1 MDVGEII
8 KDYQIVEHIGRG
20 GMADVWSAR
29 DGKLTRMVAIK
40 TVAHGLTAAG
50 DPIAMFEHEAQTIAN
65 LEHPNILPIYD
76 FGDHHGSLYIVM
88 RYVSGGSL
96 SGWMERGILSLAD
109 ALRVMTAIAQ
119 ALDYAHERGV
129 IHLDLKPQ
137 NILLD
142 SNKSPYL
149 ADFGLATALDPQGRA
164 TNPGSGTLLY
174 MAPEQLTSDSLDK
187 RADIYSF
194 AIMAFHI
201 LNGALPYDGITPM
214 VMKQLQFQ
222 QELPEIPSMPQ
233 AVNDALRRSA
243 SLDPGTRH
251 ETLTALVEELRS
263 ALNLSQAAP
272 AAPNEFIV
280 GVAPELQEAAAIYQR
295 AKAAWDGG
303 NGRFSLGVTDY
314 MVMETAY
321 AAADN
326 QLQVDELGL
335 QMLLRG
341 ALEYGINIDR
351 WWAQLDDN
359 NRRWV
364 CLHAVRSANAP
375 ARVRAMRQ
383 LEDITDDETPRIPR
397 MIAQA
402 LQVETDDEVKR
413 AALQLLAARARFR
426 TTATIPHVP
435 EQLTRP
441 MTRALTAI
449 ARVETQEVPRDEW
462 LPTTFGPEVD
472 LLIAEMA
479 LDLSQPVISEAAART
494 VASIRSEA
502 AVKYL
507 ADQQRGGRKGAL
519 RALALVRDQ
528 APNLPDAVSRGGR
541 SYAWAANSLRRM
553 FSQPLALTWRF
564 IFAVIG
570 TSVARGWQMWTTF
583 DFPLNV
589 LEPQRIAN
597 TVAYGLAFGVFV
609 GVLVLLADEIPSRLR
624 GFWKWP
630 QRAAFAFLFGV
641 IWGAITWSVDS
652 YLYLGLTDFDWNLM
666 LFGGFGLAL
675 GFVFNSLLHLR
686 AWTAVTLTAVA
697 VYLPIFASYNNYCS
711 QVGQCLESPGFSVG
725 PAAGVGLLIGLF
737 CGVILRLQTGSPRWT
752 LPKLLP
758 ARTDWLVAAALG
770 ALWALTVPPVY
781 DLGLT
786 QAPLSWL
793 GVLGFALWGM
803 IPGLIAGYVFN
814 WPGRISFT
822 AASIGLFAWLLTPLN
837 PILQASGPF
846 PNPETLFYMRYN
858 FEAGIYEVNQVF
870 YATIPFAILIALG
883 GHTQLIAREIRE
895 RMAARKARR
904 SADHAEMMAFL
915 NQPRA
920 ALPDTA
926 TLIEAVEK
934 AREELIR
941 TGSLDAITGRPVY
954 TGQTDRIGRDT
965 AADSGRVLLDAPTG
979 RVADTLAEEIR
990 RVRESDK

>member
-8 KDYQIVEHIGRG
+8 KDYQIIEHIGRG

-29 DGKLTRMVAIK
+29 DGKLNRMVAVK
-40 TVAHGLTAAG
+40 TIAHGLAAAG
-50 DPIAMFEHEAQTIAN
+50 DPIVMFEREAQTIAN

-96 SGWMERGILSLAD
+96 SGWMERGILSLDD

-164 TNPGSGTLLY
+164 ANPGSGTLLY

-201 LNGALPYDGITPM
+201 LNGGLPYDGITPM

-233 AVNDALRRSA
+233 QVNDALRRSA
-243 SLDPGTRH
+243 SVDPGTRH
-251 ETLTALVEELRS
+251 PTLLSLVEELRG
-263 ALNLSQAAP
+263 ALNLSGTAAAAP
-272 AAPNEFIV
+272 SEFIV

-295 AKAAWDGG
+295 AKSAWDGG
-303 NGRFSLGVTDY
+303 NGRFILGVTDF

-321 AAADN
+321 AAEGNTLPID
-326 QLQVDELGL
+326 DLGR

-341 ALEYGINIDR
+341 ALEYGINIDH
-351 WWAQLDDN
+351 WWSQLDDA

-383 LEDITDDETPRIPR
+383 LELIADDDALRIPR

-402 LQVETDDEVKR
+402 LQIETDDEVKL
-413 AALQLLAARARFR
+413 AALQLLAARAKLQPR
-426 TTATIPHVP
+426 TTVQQIS
-435 EQLTRP
+435 EQLTKP
-441 MTRALTAI
+441 ITRALTAV
-449 ARVETQEVPRDEW
+449 ARVETKELPPDEW

-479 LDLSQPVISEAAART
+479 LDPSQPIISEAAART

-507 ADQQRGGRKGAL
+507 ADQQRARRKGAL

-528 APNLPDAVSRGGR
+528 APNLPDAVSPGGR
-541 SYAWAANSLRRM
+541 FYAWAANSLRRM

-570 TSVARGWQMWTTF
+570 ASLARGIHLWLNY
-583 DFPLNV
+583 DLPLTV
-589 LEPQRIAN
+589 LQPARIAN
-597 TVAYGLAFGVFV
+597 SVSFGLVFGVFM
-609 GVLVLLADEIPSRLR
+609 GLLVLLADEIPSRLR

-630 QRAAFAFLFGV
+630 QRAIFAM
-641 IWGAITWSVDS
+641 I
-652 YLYLGLTDFDWNLM
+652 LGLAAGMLIWAIDAYMYRQQTDIFWDLIA
-666 LFGGFGLAL
+666 FGGFGLAF
-675 GFVFNSLLHLR
+675 GFVFSSLLHLR
-686 AWTAVTLTAVA
+686 AWAAVTLTAVA
-697 VYLPIFASYNNYCS
+697 IYLPVFASYNNLCTLADW
-711 QVGQCLESPGFSVG
+711 CPESPPFSVG
-725 PAAGVGLLIGLF
+725 PVAGVGLLIGLF
-737 CGVILRLQTGSPRWT
+737 CGIVLQLQTGRPRWK
-752 LPKLLP
+752 PPVLLP
-758 ARTDWLVAAALG
+758 ARTGWIAAVVLG
-770 ALWALTVPPVY
+770 GLWALSVPSIY
-781 DLGLT
+781 DLGNT
-786 QAPLSWL
+786 QPPLSWL
-793 GVLGFALWGM
+793 GVLGFALWGLM
-803 IPGLIAGYVFN
+803 PGLIAGYVFN
-814 WPGRISFT
+814 WAGRLGF
-822 AASIGLFAWLLTPLN
+822 AVASIGGFAFLLMQIN
-837 PILQASGPF
+837 PTLQTEGPF
-846 PNPETLFYMRYN
+846 PGFDALLYMRRV
-858 FEAGIYEVNQVF
+858 FDTGVYENNQVF
-870 YATIPFAILIALG
+870 YTVIPFALLTALG
-883 GHTQLIAREIRE
+883 GHAQLIGREVRE
-895 RMAARKARR
+895 WMNARKARR
-904 SADHAEMMAFL
+904 MEDEAEMMAFL
-915 NQPRA
+915 NRPRA

-926 TLIEAVEK
+926 TLIEAVQK
-934 AREELIR
+934 AREDLIA
-941 TGSLDAITGRPVY
+941 TGKLDAITARPIHDAM
-954 TGQTDRIGRDT
+954 TDRIGPG
-965 AADSGRVLLDAPTG
+965 ADSVEGRAWLDAPTG
-979 RVADTLAEEIR
+979 KVEDAIAEEIR
-990 RVRESDK
+990 RAQESDK

>member
-8 KDYQIVEHIGRG
+8 KDYQVIEHIGRG

-29 DGKLTRMVAIK
+29 DGKLNRMVAIK
-40 TVAHGLTAAG
+40 TIAHGLAAAG
-50 DPIAMFEHEAQTIAN
+50 DPVGMFEREAQTIAN

-96 SGWMERGILSLAD
+96 SGWMERGILSLED

-201 LNGALPYDGITPM
+201 LNGALPYDGVTPM

-222 QELPEIPSMPQ
+222 QDLPEIPSMPQ
-233 AVNDALRRSA
+233 QVNEALRRSA
-243 SLDPGTRH
+243 SIDPATRH
-251 ETLTALVEELRS
+251 QTLISLVEELRG
-263 ALNLSQAAP
+263 ALNLTGAATV
-272 AAPNEFIV
+272 APTEFIV

-303 NGRFSLGVTDY
+303 NGRFILGVTDY

-321 AAADN
+321 AADGN
-326 QLQVDELGL
+326 DLPLDDLGK

-341 ALEYGINIDR
+341 ALEYGINIDH
-351 WWAQLDDN
+351 WWKQLDDV

-383 LEDITDDETPRIPR
+383 LELIADDETPRIPR
-397 MIAQA
+397 MVAQA
-402 LQVETDDEVKR
+402 LQVETDDDVKL
-413 AALQLLAARARFR
+413 AALQLLAARARLR
-426 TTATIPHVP
+426 TTTTVQQIS
-435 EQLTRP
+435 EQLTKP
-441 MTRALTAI
+441 ITRALTAV
-449 ARVETQEVPRDEW
+449 ARVETREVPPDEW
-462 LPTTFGPEVD
+462 LATTFGPEVD

-479 LDLSQPVISEAAART
+479 LDPSQPVISEAAART

-507 ADQQRGGRKGAL
+507 ADQQRIGRKGAL

-528 APNLPDAVSRGGR
+528 APNLPDVVSRGGR
-541 SYAWAANSLRRM
+541 FYAWAANSLRRM
-553 FSQPLALTWRF
+553 FSHPLTLTWRF

-570 TSVARGWQMWTTF
+570 AALARGMHLW
-583 DFPLNV
+583 LNHDLPVTV
-589 LEPQRIAN
+589 LQPGRIAN
-597 TVAYGLAFGVFV
+597 SVAFGLVFGVFT
-609 GVLVLLADEIPSRLR
+609 GALVLLADEIPSRLR

-630 QRAAFAFLFGV
+630 QRAVFAM
-641 IWGAITWSVDS
+641 I
-652 YLYLGLTDFDWNLM
+652 LGLAAGMLIWAVDAYMYRNVTDIFWDLM
-666 LFGGFGLAL
+666 AFGGFGLAF

-686 AWTAVTLTAVA
+686 AWAAVALTAVA
-697 VYLPIFASYNNYCS
+697 IYLPIFASYNNLCTLADW
-711 QVGQCLESPGFSVG
+711 CTESPPFSVG
-725 PAAGVGLLIGLF
+725 PVAGVGLLIGLF
-737 CGVILRLQTGSPRWT
+737 CGVILRLQTGNPRWT
-752 LPKLLP
+752 MPKLLP
-758 ARTDWLVAAALG
+758 ARTGWIAATVLG
-770 ALWALTVPPVY
+770 GLWALSVPSVY
-781 DLGLT
+781 DLGNT
-786 QAPLSWL
+786 QPPLSWL

-803 IPGLIAGYVFN
+803 VPGLIAGYAFN
-814 WPGRISFT
+814 WAGRLGFA
-822 AASIGLFAWLLTPLN
+822 AASIGVFATLLAQIN
-837 PILQASGPF
+837 PTLQTDGPF
-846 PNPETLFYMRYN
+846 PGFDALLYMRYT
-858 FEAGIYEVNQVF
+858 FDTGLYENNQIF
-870 YATIPFAILIALG
+870 YTVIPFALLIALG
-883 GHTQLIAREIRE
+883 GHAQLIGREVRE
-895 RMAARKARR
+895 WMNARKARR
-904 SADHAEMMAFL
+904 MEDEAEMMAFL
-915 NQPRA
+915 NRPRA
-920 ALPDTA
+920 SLPDTA
-926 TLIEAVEK
+926 TLIEAVQK
-934 AREELIR
+934 AREELIA
-941 TGSLDAITGRPVY
+941 TGKLDAITARPIY
-954 TGQTDRIGRDT
+954 EDMTDRIGRG
-965 AADSGRVLLDAPTG
+965 AGAGEGRVLLDAPTG
-979 RVADTLAEEIR
+979 KIEDAIAEEIR
-990 RVRESDK
+990 RAQESDK